1 MKIEVTEKVI
11 QRMIARSKRN
21 FVRSGYFSSEVTRIV
36 KSLRILIVFNKKL
49 KTCAGQAIALT
60 YNQAMRVFKVDKRYK
75 RYIVDQRKKYLI
87 IEINQALAQRD
98 PKEEVF
104 DTVSHEVAH
113 CIDFVIRGYRF
124 VNSGVARRRF
134 HDEFWREIHLAMKGS
149 GNTTFE
155 L

>member
-1 MKIEVTEKVI
+1 MKIEITEKLI

-21 FVRSGYFSSEVTRIV
+21 FARSGYFSSEISNLV
-36 KSLRILIVFNKKL
+36 KKMRVLIVFNKRL
-49 KTCAGQAIALT
+49 KTCAGQAVALT
-60 YNQAMRVFKVDKRYK
+60 YNQAIKQFKVDKRYK
-75 RYIVDQRKKYLI
+75 SYIVDRRKKYLI

-98 PKEEVF
+98 PPDEVF

-124 VNSGVARRRF
+124 ISNGTARRRY
-134 HDEFWREIHLAMKGS
+134 HDDFWREIHLAMRGS
-149 GNTTFE
+149 GITN